1 MFDLV
6 FNLALMVLGFTALI
20 FVHELGHFLAA
31 KWAGIRT
38 EAFAIGMGPVVL
50 SYRKGVGLRLGST
63 ERDTV
68 RRVNER
74 LRKDGVLASRTEKII
89 DPDASPDEKAGAA
102 NEKNNAKP
110 DSITQQQVFDA
121 MDAEGIGETE
131 YSLRWFP
138 IGGFV
143 KMLGQEDAN
152 PQAVSNHPA
161 SYQNCP
167 IGKRMI
173 VVSAGVVMNLIFAV
187 LLFVVVFMPGVNF
200 EAPIVGSV
208 RPGSPAAMTLPEN
221 AAMFNITEPGLMPGD
236 ELRSV
241 DGDPQAIFNDIAIAV
256 AMSRPETFLRFGVD
270 RPGIDETLYFNI
282 TPVKDEALGFLSI
295 GIAPATSTRLLPRDT
310 AAGDLALRLNLI
322 GVGQAGVKPGMVLA
336 SVNGEPVETMFE
348 VERLIDASGGA
359 PLETEWRTGTGGEPI
374 HATVAVEPQLQ
385 RLDWQNED
393 GRAFDFGLLGLVPA
407 TMVEVVTPGSPA
419 DGFLQP
425 GDLLVRVAGQPY
437 PRETQV
443 RDLIGQHAGKTLDI
457 IVERNGARVNLT
469 PTVGRNGLLGFI
481 PGRATDRT
489 VLAQTVRELVIAPAA
504 STDEGEADNALETRP
519 SPAAEA
525 NPVPGSRLVAVAGES
540 VANWADIRRALRS
553 ATESALAQN
562 EGARLA
568 ITVQL
573 PVEGSPRE
581 TVTLNLL
588 PRDVE
593 RLHEL
598 GWTSDLLALPT
609 EPVYTRL
616 TAEGDPFRA
625 VAMGFDRTVKF
636 VLDTYLT
643 IDRLFRGSV
652 GVEQLRG
659 PVGIVHLGV
668 QVADRGMLYLLFL
681 LAVISVNLA
690 VINFLPLPI
699 VDGGLFLFLIYEK
712 IKGAPPSIAFQNFA
726 TIAGLVLIGAIFL
739 ITFYNDVM
747 RLVGGG

>member
-38 EAFAIGMGPVVL
+38 EAFAIGMGPCVL
-50 SYRKGVGLRLGST
+50 SYRKGVGFRLGST

-74 LRKDGVLASRTEKII
+74 LKKDGHLTPRAEKVVE
-89 DPDASPDEKAGAA
+89 SEA
-102 NEKNNAKP
+102 NEGTNQAKR

-200 EAPIVGSV
+200 EAPLVGQV
-208 RPGSPAAMTLPEN
+208 RPGSPAAVTLPEN

-236 ELRSV
+236 RLRTV
-241 DGDPQAIFNDIAIAV
+241 NGEPQAIFNDIAIAV
-256 AMSRPETFLRFGVD
+256 AMSRPDTSLRFGVE
-270 RPGIDETLYFNI
+270 RPGIDEPLYFNI
-282 TPVKDEALGFLSI
+282 TPVKDAVLGFLSI

-310 AAGDLALRLNLI
+310 STGDLALRLDLA
-322 GVGQAGVKPGMVLA
+322 GVGDDGVKPGMVLA
-336 SVNGEPVETMFE
+336 TVNGQPVETMFE
-348 VERLIDASGGA
+348 VEGIVENSGGA
-359 PLETEWRTGTGGEPI
+359 PLETEWRNGTTGGEPI
-374 HATVAVEPQLQ
+374 RATIPVAPQLQ

-407 TMVEVVTPGSPA
+407 TIVEVVTPGSPA
-419 DGFLQP
+419 AGHLQP

-443 RDLIGQHAGKTLDI
+443 RDLIGQHAGKTIDI
-457 IVERNGARVNLT
+457 IVERSGERVTLA

-489 VLAQTVRELVIAPAA
+489 VLAQTVRELVIATPDASGGNDQENAA
-504 STDEGEADNALETRP
+504 ETRP

-540 VANWADIRRALRS
+540 VANWTDIRRALRD
-553 ATESALAQN
+553 ATEDALSQN
-562 EGARLA
+562 EGARIE

-581 TVTLNLL
+581 TVALNLL

-593 RLHEL
+593 RLHAL

-609 EPVYTRL
+609 EPVYTKL